1 MDPARFTRVDPTTW
15 RLKPRGAMRVPVV
28 IYADEA
34 LIEDMDDKVL
44 EEFRND
50 LAVMYSPA
58 SIPRPATSLHWA

>member
-50 LAVMYSPA
+50 LAVMCVS
-58 SIPRPATSLHWA
+58 